1 MTENQFFYK
10 TYNEIAEE
18 KPILRHFNDDYFIIK
33 FSLIKTQP
41 IHFAL
46 VSKSSRNFDRNFFK
60 GFLKTTHNIQ
70 RVTLFIHN
78 YRSIFIIGFT
88 FKDGRSKHD
97 ALVDFREFYVPME
110 RRSQIK

>member
-1 MTENQFFYK
+1 MTANQFFYK

-78 YRSIFIIGFT
+78 YRSIFIIRFT
-88 FKDGRSKHD
+88 FKDGLSKHD
-97 ALVDFREFYVPME
+97 ASVDFREFYVPME

>member
-1 MTENQFFYK
+1 MTENQSFNK

-18 KPILRHFNDDYFIIK
+18 KPILLHFNDDYFIIK

-41 IHFAL
+41 IQFAL
-46 VSKSSRNFDRNFFK
+46 VSKSSRNFDRNFLK

-78 YRSIFIIGFT
+78 YRLIFIIGFT
-88 FKDGRSKHD
+88 FKDGRSKQMH
-97 ALVDFREFYVPME
+97 
-110 RRSQIK
+110 